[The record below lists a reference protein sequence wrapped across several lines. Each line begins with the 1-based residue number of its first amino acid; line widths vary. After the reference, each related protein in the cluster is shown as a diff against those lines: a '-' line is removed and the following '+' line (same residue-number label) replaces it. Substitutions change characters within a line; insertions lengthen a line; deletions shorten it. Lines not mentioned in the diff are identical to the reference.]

1 MFATQSWTFIRQLQ
15 SILKEQGGYFSFSII
30 HPHRKGRVKSYHCAI
45 EDNQAIEASLNI
57 MRLMNQ
63 LGWGC
68 YLGIASRRRGLR
80 SYQRGGKKALQA
92 LPALF
97 VDMDLAPAE
106 AQAVLKGV
114 LPASLVVSSGNGL
127 HAYWFL
133 EKASQDFVLA
143 DQILKGLAGAIQSDK
158 SMSVDQVLRLPGFW
172 HNKDSQA
179 LKACKILAS
188 TPHRYHLEDFYNYLP
203 KVVPSSV
210 IPATKPRRRSHL
222 NFKRN
227 TQRHLNPT
235 LLKTLLAE
243 LRQRYQASPY
253 RGQGWY
259 KCLCIYPHQH
269 DYPGCHAYYH
279 CEKGLYHCFGRH
291 GQKLAWEIARD
302 LQVDIDATGGLW
314 QA

>member
-1 MFATQSWTFIRQLQ
+1 MLATQSWIFIRHLQ
-15 SILKEQGGYFSFSII
+15 SILKGQGGYFSFSII
-30 HPHRKGRVKSYHCAI
+30 HPQRKGRVKSYHCAL
-45 EDNQAIEASLNI
+45 EDDRAISAHLST

-68 YLGIASRRRGLR
+68 YLGIASRRAGLR
-80 SYQRGGKKALQA
+80 SYQRGGKKSLQS

-97 VDMDLAPAE
+97 VDIDLAPAE
-106 AQAVLKGV
+106 AQAVLKQV

-133 EKASQDFVLA
+133 EKASQEFGLA
-143 DQILKGLAGAIQSDK
+143 DQILKGLAGAIQGDK

-172 HNKDSQA
+172 HNKDPQA
-179 LKACKILAS
+179 LKSCEILAS
-188 TPHRYHLEDFYNYLP
+188 APHRYCLEDFHSYLP
-203 KVVPSSV
+203 KV
-210 IPATKPRRRSHL
+210 IPAPIIFPTKPRRRSRL
-222 NFKRN
+222 NLKQAQ
-227 TQRHLNPT
+227 QRPLNSS
-235 LLKTLLAE
+235 LLQAILAE
-243 LRQRYQASPY
+243 LRYRYQASPY

-279 CEKGLYHCFGRH
+279 AEKGLFHCFGRH

-302 LQVDIDATGGLW
+302 LQIDIDSYGGLR